1 MLKALG
7 HAVLFEPWFTN
18 RSYQAGL
25 PAMSIEPPLLLMD
38 AGVFGVYRLRRQ
50 RRLAA
55 PRA

>member
-1 MLKALG
+1 VLKALG